1 MRRGIES
8 RMQNTDLLAGRLV
21 HPGERIDNQLA
32 HLQRLR
38 ERLAGSWQRNAE
50 IRYWCL
56 RDLDRRIAVIRP
68 DISRLIERQ
77 QELGLR
83 LNRAGA
89 SRIEMLITGL
99 RRQQANLEHLHP
111 ASVLERGYSI
121 AYTADG
127 TILRDSSQ
135 IDVGDVIRM
144 KFAKGWSKA
153 NVSEK
158 GE

>member
-1 MRRGIES
+1 MVNGVA
-8 RMQNTDLLAGRLV
+8 AGV
-21 HPGERIDNQLA
+21 DQA
-32 HLQRLR
+32 
-38 ERLAGSWQRNAE
+38 
-50 IRYWCL
+50 
-56 RDLDRRIAVIRP
+56 DAVILRIGP
-68 DISRLIERQ
+68 PGLIERQ

-99 RRQQANLEHLHP
+99 RRQQANLAHLHP